1 MDHEILFCSNFGVS
15 CINLSFYPLGKL
27 VFENCSTDVGDP
39 LLWSFGEFYVR
50 FRQIGVDLG
59 MVLVEK
65 LPDLFDSKAIITKIR
80 INTIKLCGV
89 NSNNCGSCAIIFLYY
104 LLWDMDGPNFIHRNP
119 SFLSIHQFSQKVDR
133 DIVVGWEEDST
144 VCGEEVVDLPLAL
157 ILGCKLL

>member
-1 MDHEILFCSNFGVS
+1 MDSKFADIPFTAIFDNFGSVLNLQYVLTAHGFRLTKDFLHLRIHLDHEILFCRNFGVS

-65 LPDLFDSKAIITKIR
+65 LPDLFDSKTIITKI
-80 INTIKLCGV
+80 TIKR
-89 NSNNCGSCAIIFLYY
+89 I
-104 LLWDMDGPNFIHRNP
+104 
-119 SFLSIHQFSQKVDR
+119 
-133 DIVVGWEEDST
+133 
-144 VCGEEVVDLPLAL
+144 
-157 ILGCKLL
+157 KL